1 VPPSSITFV
10 LIARIPPDGLSTF
23 AAYED
28 HVLPILADYGGVLQ
42 RRLRSGDASVE
53 VHVVSFPSAAAF
65 ASFREDPRRARHAP
79 ELEASGARIELLQLE
94 DVIQDGDSVN

>member
-1 VPPSSITFV
+1 
-10 LIARIPPDGLSTF
+10 
-23 AAYED
+23 
-28 HVLPILADYGGVLQ
+28 
-42 RRLRSGDASVE
+42 
-53 VHVVSFPSAAAF
+53 VVSFPSAAAF